1 MAEDYSID
9 PATPTLL
16 TFVSGAVSDGDERCI
31 EINITDDDIYEEEQ
45 QFNVSIT
52 SVSNPSA
59 AQIGSPNPITKTI
72 QDIDGLCNLL
82 IEARKKVINNNS
94 SFQMLSCLL

>member
-1 MAEDYSID
+1 MSSTRHILDMTEDYSIN
-9 PATPTLL
+9 PATPTFLN
-16 TFVSGAVSDGDERCI
+16 FVSDSVSNGDERCI

-45 QFNVSIT
+45 QFSVGIA

-72 QDIDGLCNLL
+72 QDIDGN
-82 IEARKKVINNNS
+82 IKSGDGQRVSN
-94 SFQMLSCLL
+94 